1 MKLKQWNNVF
11 HVIVNANLIVQH
23 VIENKNG
30 TIKQVNVN
38 VKIIVKCEKNYWW
51 KLAHVFVRITSILK
65 SYLYFS
71 DYVWWNCYC
80 Y

>member
-1 MKLKQWNNVF
+1 MKQCISCDCQCKFNSATCNWKQKWNNKTSKC
-11 HVIVNANLIVQH
+11 
-23 VIENKNG
+23 ECKNYR
-30 TIKQVNVN
+30 
-38 VKIIVKCEKNYWW
+38 KCEKNYWW